1 MEGSGASD
9 LGSRVRA
16 HNPHNLRLKL
26 RRVNTVP
33 GCSPRVEHPKPRAPT
48 CGARNATRQKC
59 PLFYGTS
66 TFVHLENCGYPSPPE
81 PDIIA
86 SESTRD
92 GEEEKGMNLPEFRN
106 EPLSNFKGDAEQF
119 RQMQEAVNEVHK
131 ELGREYNLVIGGR
144 RIKTEEKFQSENPA
158 QKGEV
163 VGVVAKATARLAE
176 EAIRLADE
184 TFKTWSRTPA
194 EARVELLVEAARI
207 LRARKYYYAAWMVF
221 EVGKTWPEADAD
233 VAEAIDFC
241 EFYAREMLRLAGP
254 QPLVPIPGERNYLQY
269 IPLRVGVVIPPWNF
283 PLAILVVMTAA
294 SIVTGNTVVLKPSSD
309 SPVIGY
315 KFLEIL
321 EQAGMPPGVVNF
333 LPGPGGTV
341 GNALVAHP
349 RTRFVAF
356 TGSKEVGLG
365 INELAAKHVPG
376 QIWIKRVVAEMGGK
390 DSIVVD
396 SDADLDAAVEGVAA
410 SAFGYQGQKCSAC
423 SRAIIAESV
432 YDDFLAKLKERV
444 ERIKVGSPDD
454 PASDMGPVV
463 NQGAKKNILDYIETG
478 KKEGRLL
485 TG

>member
-81 PDIIA
+81 PNISA

-184 TFKTWSRTPA
+184 TFKTWSRT
-194 EARVELLVEAARI
+194 
-207 LRARKYYYAAWMVF
+207 
-221 EVGKTWPEADAD
+221 
-233 VAEAIDFC
+233 
-241 EFYAREMLRLAGP
+241 
-254 QPLVPIPGERNYLQY
+254 
-269 IPLRVGVVIPPWNF
+269 
-283 PLAILVVMTAA
+283 
-294 SIVTGNTVVLKPSSD
+294 
-309 SPVIGY
+309 PVIGY

-432 YDDFLAKLKERV
+432 YDDFLAKLKQRV
-444 ERIKVGSPDD
+444 ERIQVGPPAD
-454 PASDMGPVV
+454 PASDMGPVI
-463 NQGAKKNILDYIETG
+463 NEKAKKSILNYIETG
-478 KKEGRLL
+478 KKEGRLVTGGREILCSGYYIEPTVIADVAPQGRIAQEEIFGPVLAVIKARNFDEALDIANNTEYGL
-485 TG
+485 TGAVYTTDGEKLAKAAST